1 MLYSDIAHPFGTIHI
16 GYSIE
21 ELSKVRK
28 SLENEGIKY
37 SYKVV
42 NRSGQWSGRGT
53 RRGEFGSYGTN
64 MDYEKQ
70 YTVYVHRKDFE
81 KAKHIVNRVI
91 YQ

>member
-1 MLYSDIAHPFGTIHI
+1 MFLFSRENVYI

-21 ELSKVRK
+21 ELSKVRE
-28 SLENEGIKY
+28 SLENESIKY

-42 NRSGQWSGRGT
+42 DRSGQWSGRGT
-53 RRGEFGSYGTN
+53 RRGKLRSYGIN

-81 KAKHIVNRVI
+81 KAKHIVNRALH
-91 YQ
+91 

>member
-1 MLYSDIAHPFGTIHI
+1 MLFRSI

-21 ELSKVRK
+21 ELSKVRE
-28 SLENEGIKY
+28 SLENESIKY

-42 NRSGQWSGRGT
+42 NRSGQGT
-53 RRGEFGSYGTN
+53 RRGKLGSYGIN

-81 KAKHIVNRVI
+81 KAKHIVNRALH
-91 YQ
+91 

>member
-1 MLYSDIAHPFGTIHI
+1 MFLFNKEDVYI

-21 ELSKVRK
+21 ELSKVRDT
-28 SLENEGIKY
+28 LENEGIKY

-42 NRSGQWSGRGT
+42 NRSGQWSRRGT
-53 RRGEFGSYGTN
+53 RRGTFGSYGIN

-81 KAKHIVNRVI
+81 RAKHLVNRALH
-91 YQ
+91 Q